1 MKINQITPI
10 RYGQSEINKPETD
23 FLPEEEIVI
32 PTKQSQSSTA
42 KILLGAGILATT
54 AAAGITIAKNKKIKN
69 SEDMTATANF
79 RQVAQYIGLAI
90 CGLMMRTAFGVFG
103 ILWGIIREIVNGVF
117 RVAIGVIVAILSTIA
132 FFGFILWL
140 FTL

>member
-42 KILLGAGILATT
+42 KILLGAGILAST
-54 AAAGITIAKNKKIKN
+54 AAAGITIAKNKKLKK
-69 SEDMTATANF
+69 SWK
-79 RQVAQYIGLAI
+79 QP
-90 CGLMMRTAFGVFG
+90 
-103 ILWGIIREIVNGVF
+103 
-117 RVAIGVIVAILSTIA
+117 
-132 FFGFILWL
+132 
-140 FTL
+140 

>member
-10 RYGQSEINKPETD
+10 RYGQSEETD

-54 AAAGITIAKNKKIKN
+54 AAAGITIAKNKKIKKELETALKRVTDAESKIKDAEEKVKKEIKPE
-69 SEDMTATANF
+69 SEIKPKTKTI
-79 RQVAQYIGLAI
+79 VKYIEKDNTEKLIKKYNYALLNI
-90 CGLMMRTAFGVFG
+90 CLLYTSDAAD
-103 ILWGIIREIVNGVF
+103 E
-117 RVAIGVIVAILSTIA
+117 
-132 FFGFILWL
+132 
-140 FTL
+140 

>member
-10 RYGQSEINKPETD
+10 RYGQSEETD

-54 AAAGITIAKNKKIKN
+54 AAAGITIAKNSWK
-69 SEDMTATANF
+69 
-79 RQVAQYIGLAI
+79 QP
-90 CGLMMRTAFGVFG
+90 
-103 ILWGIIREIVNGVF
+103 
-117 RVAIGVIVAILSTIA
+117 
-132 FFGFILWL
+132 
-140 FTL
+140 